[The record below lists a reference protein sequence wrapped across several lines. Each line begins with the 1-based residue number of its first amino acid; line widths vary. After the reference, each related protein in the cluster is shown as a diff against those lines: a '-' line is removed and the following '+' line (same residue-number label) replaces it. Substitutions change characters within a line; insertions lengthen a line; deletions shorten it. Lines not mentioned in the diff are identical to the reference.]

1 MTIRRP
7 WYQVLGWYVLLIT
20 VCSVFFFPLFWIG
33 TSAFKTQSQII
44 SSPPIWIFH
53 PILGNFRRVF
63 SEQNF
68 FAYLINSTI
77 IAVGAT
83 SLALVMGVPAAYSIS
98 RFRQTTFGVVILIAR
113 LMPGISLLLPWY
125 IAFSRLRLIDTY
137 TALIASHIIIALP
150 LVVWIMI
157 NFFDGIPRALEE
169 SAMVEGATQQGAF
182 VHILLPLTGPGIITA
197 TTLSFIFS
205 WNNFMFSLVLASR
218 KTKTLPIAIYNFVS
232 YAEVNWGDVMAAA
245 VVIIAPAIL
254 LTMIFQR
261 YVVRGLTTGA
271 VKG

>member
-1 MTIRRP
+1 MNKRTWISKIL
-7 WYQVLGWYVLLIT
+7 WYLMVVL
-20 VCSVFFFPLFWIG
+20 VCGVFFFPLFWIG
-33 TSAFKTQSQII
+33 SSAFKTQAQII
-44 SSPPIWIFH
+44 SSPPVWIFR
-53 PILGNFRRVF
+53 PILDNLRRVF
-63 SEQNF
+63 QEQNF
-68 FAYLINSTI
+68 LSYLLNSAI
-77 IAVGAT
+77 VAVGAT
-83 SLALVMGVPAAYSIS
+83 LLSLVLGVPAAYSIS
-98 RFRQTTFGVVILIAR
+98 RFKQTPFGVVILIAR

-125 IAFSRLRLIDTY
+125 IVFSRLRLVDTY
-137 TALIASHIIIALP
+137 AALIASHIMIALP

-169 SAMVEGATQQGAF
+169 SAMVEGVTRQGAF
-182 VHILLPLTGPGIITA
+182 LHVLLPITGPGLITA

-218 KTKTLPIAIYNFVS
+218 RTKTLPIAIYNFVS
-232 YAEVNWGDVMAAA
+232 YAEVSWGDVMAAA

-261 YVVRGLTTGA
+261 YVVRGLMAGA

>member
-1 MTIRRP
+1 MQKTR
-7 WYQVLGWYVLLIT
+7 WYRQIVWYVMVVL
-20 VCSVFFFPLFWIG
+20 VCAVFFFPLFWIG
-33 TSAFKTQSQII
+33 SSAFKTQAQII
-44 SSPPIWIFH
+44 SSPPVWSFH
-53 PILGNFRRVF
+53 PILTNLTRVF
-63 SEQNF
+63 TEQNF
-68 FAYLINSTI
+68 FSYLINSTI

-83 SLALVMGVPAAYSIS
+83 GLSLILGVPAAYSIS

-125 IAFSRLRLIDTY
+125 IIFSRLHLIDTY
-137 TALIASHIIIALP
+137 TALIASHILIALP

-157 NFFDGIPRALEE
+157 NFFDGIPRSLEE

-182 VHILLPLTGPGIITA
+182 FHVLLPLTGPGIVTA

-218 KTKTLPIAIYNFVS
+218 RTKTLPIAIYNFVS

-245 VVIIAPAIL
+245 VVIIAPAIV

-261 YVVRGLTTGA
+261 YVVRGLTAGA

>member
-1 MTIRRP
+1 MNKGKWHLQLA
-7 WYQVLGWYVLLIT
+7 WYGMVIL
-20 VCSVFFFPLFWIG
+20 VCVVFFFPLFWIG
-33 TSAFKTQSQII
+33 SSAFKTQSQII
-44 SSPPIWIFH
+44 ASPPVWVFH
-53 PILGNFRRVF
+53 PILDNLRRVF
-63 SEQNF
+63 EEQSF
-68 FAYLINSTI
+68 LAYLVNSTI
-77 IAVGAT
+77 VAVGAT
-83 SLALVMGVPAAYSIS
+83 VLSLLLGVPAAYSIS
-98 RFRQTTFGVVILIAR
+98 RFRQTSFGVVILIAR

-125 IAFSRLRLIDTY
+125 IVFSRLRLVDTY
-137 TALIASHIIIALP
+137 AALIASHIMIALP

-169 SAMVEGATQQGAF
+169 SAMVEGSTQQGAF
-182 VHILLPLTGPGIITA
+182 FHVLLPLTGPGIVTA

-218 KTKTLPIAIYNFVS
+218 RTKTLPIAIYNFVS

-245 VVIIAPAIL
+245 LVIIAPAIV

-261 YVVRGLTTGA
+261 YVVRGLMAGA

>member
-1 MTIRRP
+1 MNRNK
-7 WYQVLGWYVLLIT
+7 WYLQLVWYVMIAL
-20 VCSVFFFPLFWIG
+20 VCLAFFFPLFWVG
-33 TSAFKTQSQII
+33 SSAFKTQSQIVA
-44 SSPPIWIFH
+44 SPPVWIFH
-53 PILGNFRRVF
+53 PTMANLQRVLGD
-63 SEQNF
+63 ENF
-68 FAYLINSTI
+68 FAYLLHSTI

-83 SLALVMGVPAAYSIS
+83 SLSLILGVPAAYSIS
-98 RFRQTTFGVVILIAR
+98 RFRQTTFGVIILVAR

-125 IAFSRLRLIDTY
+125 IIFSRMHLIDTY
-137 TALIASHIIIALP
+137 TALIASHIMIALP

-169 SAMVEGATQQGAF
+169 SAMVEGATRQGAF
-182 VHILLPLTGPGIITA
+182 FHVLLPLTGPGIITA

-218 KTKTLPIAIYNFVS
+218 RTKTLPIAIYNFVS
-232 YAEVNWGDVMAAA
+232 YAEISWGDVMAAA
-245 VVIIAPAIL
+245 VVIIAPAIV

-261 YVVRGLTTGA
+261 YVVRGLTVGA